1 MLFKVILLSS
11 KANYNSHFY
20 YVIYFITCH
29 GTVRV
34 KVCHCT
40 DITMVKK
47 VEKAKDC
54 EIVDD
59 KCWRRNMLVTSLKLI
74 IGILVKILSPI
85 FEKCYQVP
93 SATSWCHQQHCWRK
107 IKFFIIKGEVIIL
120 DLTLYSN
127 GFIFI
132 SNWFKW
138 KNIRF
143 TFSVVGSGF
152 FKISFPIFESFLKV
166 DRWLLSCS

>member
-34 KVCHCT
+34 KVCHRN
-40 DITMVKK
+40 
-47 VEKAKDC
+47 C